1 MEEDADEEGSGSYER
16 WVAPDAVESTAS
28 CAVHVSS
35 DSDPIPLICIL
46 FHFLVRMIHSRST
59 AIHVLELASLH
70 LKLEL
75 MTDMFHVLGLFIFK
89 RQFCQTVIICSTS
102 E

>member
-1 MEEDADEEGSGSYER
+1 MQMKRGLDRTKGG
-16 WVAPDAVESTAS
+16 WHLMLWNPQH
-28 CAVHVSS
+28 HVQFTFRPIQT
-35 DSDPIPLICIL
+35 PIPLICIL